1 MPRSAPPPPAP
12 RETYHHGNL
21 RQALLDA
28 AVSLVQELG
37 PDAVSVR
44 EVARRAGV
52 SSGAPFR
59 HFADKTAL
67 MTAVAE
73 EGARHL
79 LAETQAAVEAAGD
92 DPIARFRSAGVAF
105 VLFAVKH
112 PGHFRVMN
120 MPEYGA
126 PSGSAVI
133 GDMMATGTAW
143 TLDLITRAQAEGR
156 IPEGDP
162 AALHL
167 AARALVYGLA
177 RLFADGHCAQ
187 MGIGPEHARDVAEAV
202 TGVFGRGLVRQP
214 EPAPRPAA
222 VSGRGGGAGRGSAS
236 AGRAGGREGGRGGRG
251 ARPRGGGRPPSS

>member
-1 MPRSAPPPPAP
+1 VRRSAPPPSSPP

-28 AVSLVQELG
+28 AVALVQELG

-79 LAETQAAVEAAGD
+79 RGETEAAMAAASE
-92 DPIARFRSAGVAF
+92 DPIARFRASGIAF

-120 MPEYGA
+120 MPEYAG
-126 PSGSAVI
+126 PSRSAMI
-133 GDMMATGTAW
+133 GEMVATGTAR
-143 TLDLITRAQAEGR
+143 TRDLVARAQAEGR
-156 IPEGDP
+156 MPEGDP
-162 AALHL
+162 EAILL

-187 MGIGPEHARDVAEAV
+187 MGIGPEQAKDVAEAV
-202 TGVFGRGLVRQP
+202 TGVLGRGLVRKPERPPQP
-214 EPAPRPAA
+214 
-222 VSGRGGGAGRGSAS
+222 
-236 AGRAGGREGGRGGRG
+236 
-251 ARPRGGGRPPSS
+251 ARPTRKKAKRR